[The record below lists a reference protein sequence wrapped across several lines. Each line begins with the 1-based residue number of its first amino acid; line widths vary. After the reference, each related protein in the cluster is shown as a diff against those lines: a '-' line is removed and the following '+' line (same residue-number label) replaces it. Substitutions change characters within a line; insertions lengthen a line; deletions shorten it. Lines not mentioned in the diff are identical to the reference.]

1 MRLIVSLTHGQTPF
15 MKNMTTLIKSDQAT
29 FSLRDAAA
37 VWFRH
42 RLLIIV
48 TFLTIAGG
56 TALATFTLPNEY
68 ESRLKILVKNVRAEV
83 PITPERTTGTNG
95 APNEDVSE
103 TQINS
108 EIELLTS
115 KDLLNQVVIECG
127 LAKPGRSLAQR
138 LSLKDTPQN
147 EAGRIEQASERLAK
161 DLVITPVK
169 KANIIE
175 ITYSSSSP
183 QVAAAVLRKLADLY
197 LEKRMKLHRPA
208 GTYEFFKSQADQYEQ
223 QLREAEKQLSSFQQ
237 GMNVVSLSQQKDLT
251 VLKMGDA
258 KSKLLETEAFLK
270 EVNERIN
277 RLEQQMRILPPRI
290 VTQSRALPN
299 QYSAERLNTMLVEL
313 QNRRTQLLSK
323 FRSDDRLVREL
334 DKEINTTKAA
344 LDKASNQTATEQSTD
359 LNPLRQT
366 LDMELARA
374 RVDQAGA
381 QARHSSLAG
390 QVRDYEVRL
399 SRLEGSTSEY
409 QDLARRVKEAENNY
423 QLYEKKQ
430 EESRIADELDQN
442 KITNV
447 SLAEA
452 PVQPQLPSKPNRPL
466 NLLLGLVMGVLVS
479 LGCAITAEF
488 FRESVETPRELEL
501 SGGAQVLAT
510 IPKLARGRGSLII
523 DKRRLL
529 TAGSEPAAE
538 PRVT

>member
-1 MRLIVSLTHGQTPF
+1 MN
-15 MKNMTTLIKSDQAT
+15 NMTSIIKPAQAT
-29 FSLRDAAA
+29 FSLRDAAS

-42 RLLIIV
+42 KLLITV
-48 TFLTIAGG
+48 TFLTIALG
-56 TALATFTLPNEY
+56 TAVFTFMLPNEY
-68 ESRLKILVKNVRAEV
+68 ESRMKILVKNVRAEV
-83 PITPERTTGTNG
+83 PITPERTTGANG
-95 APNEDVSE
+95 APNTDVSE
-103 TQINS
+103 TEINS

-115 KDLLNQVVIECG
+115 KDLLNQVVIDCG
-127 LAKPGRSLAQR
+127 LARPGRSLMQR
-138 LSLKDTPQN
+138 LSLKEAPRN
-147 EAGRIEQASERLAK
+147 EAGQIEQASDRLAK

-175 ITYSSSSP
+175 VTYSSSSP
-183 QVAAAVLRKLADLY
+183 QQSAAVLRKLSDLY
-197 LEKRMKLHRPA
+197 LEKRVKLHRPA
-208 GTYEFFKSQADQYEQ
+208 GTYEFFKSQADQHEQ
-223 QLREAEKQLSSFQQ
+223 QLRDAEKQLSTFQQ
-237 GMNVVSLSQQKDLT
+237 SMNVVSLSQQKDIT
-251 VLKMGDA
+251 VLKMTDA

-270 EVNERIN
+270 EVNERSN
-277 RLEQQMRILPPRI
+277 RLEQQMRTLPPRI

-323 FRSDDRLVREL
+323 FRSDDRLVREV
-334 DKEINTTKAA
+334 DKEINTTRAA
-344 LDKASNQTATEQSTD
+344 LEKASNQTATEQSTD

-366 LDMELARA
+366 LEAELARA

-390 QVRDYEVRL
+390 QVRDYEVQL
-399 SRLEGSTSEY
+399 SRLEGITGEY
-409 QDLARRVKEAENNY
+409 QDLSRRVKEAENNY

-447 SLAEA
+447 SLAEV

-466 NLLLGLVMGVLVS
+466 NLVLGIVLGALIG
-479 LGCAITAEF
+479 LGSAITAEF

-501 SGGAQVLAT
+501 SAGGQVLAT

-529 TAGSEPAAE
+529 TAGSETATALGGN
-538 PRVT
+538 

>member
-1 MRLIVSLTHGQTPF
+1 MN
-15 MKNMTTLIKSDQAT
+15 NMTSIMKPEQAA
-29 FSLRDAAA
+29 FSLRDVAS

-42 RLLIIV
+42 KFLITV
-48 TFLTIAGG
+48 TFLAIALG
-56 TALATFTLPNEY
+56 TAVFTFMMPNEY
-68 ESRLKILVKNVRAEV
+68 ESRMKILVKNIRSDV
-83 PITPERTTGTNG
+83 PITPERTTGANG
-95 APNEDVSE
+95 APNTDVSE
-103 TQINS
+103 IEINS

-115 KDLLNQVVIECG
+115 KDLLNQVVSTCG
-127 LAKPGRSLAQR
+127 LVKPGRSLTQR
-138 LSLKDTPQN
+138 LSLKETPHN
-147 EAGRIEQASERLAK
+147 EAGQIEQASDQLAK

-183 QVAAAVLRKLADLY
+183 QQAAAVLRTLGDLY
-197 LEKRMKLHRPA
+197 LEKRLKLHRPA
-208 GTYEFFKSQADQYEQ
+208 GTYEFFKAQADQYEQ
-223 QLREAEKQLSSFQQ
+223 QLRDAEKHFSAFQQ
-237 GMNVVSLSQQKDLT
+237 SMNVISLSQQKDIT
-251 VLKMGDA
+251 VLKMTDA

-270 EVNERIN
+270 EVNERSN
-277 RLEQQMRILPPRI
+277 RLEQQMRSLQPRI

-323 FRSDDRLVREL
+323 FRSDDRLVREV
-334 DKEINTTKAA
+334 DKEISTTRAA
-344 LDKASNQTATEQSTD
+344 LEKASNQTATEQSTD

-366 LDMELARA
+366 LEAELARA

-381 QARHSSLAG
+381 QARHSSLAS
-390 QVRDYEVRL
+390 QVRDYEAQL
-399 SRLEGSTSEY
+399 SRLEGITAQY
-409 QDLARRVKEAENNY
+409 QDLSRRVKEAEDNY

-447 SLAEA
+447 SLAEV

-466 NLLLGLVMGVLVS
+466 NLLLGLVLGALVS
-479 LGCAITAEF
+479 LGSAMAAEF

-501 SGGAQVLAT
+501 SAGGQVLAT

-529 TAGSEPAAE
+529 TAGSETITE
-538 PRVT
+538 LEGN

>member
-1 MRLIVSLTHGQTPF
+1 MN
-15 MKNMTTLIKSDQAT
+15 NMTPITKPEQAT
-29 FSLRDAAA
+29 FSRRDVAS

-42 RLLIIV
+42 KFLIMV
-48 TFLTIAGG
+48 TFLTIAVG
-56 TALATFTLPNEY
+56 TAVVTFMMPNEY
-68 ESRLKILVKNVRAEV
+68 ESRMKILVKNVRSEV
-83 PITPERTTGTNG
+83 PITPERTTGMNG
-95 APNEDVSE
+95 VPSTDVSE
-103 TQINS
+103 TEINS

-115 KDLLNQVVIECG
+115 KDLLNRVVTECG
-127 LAKPGRSLAQR
+127 LAKPGQSLMQR
-138 LSLKDTPQN
+138 LSLKEAPHN
-147 EAGRIEQASERLAK
+147 EAGQIEQATERLAK
-161 DLVITPVK
+161 DLAITPVK

-175 ITYSSSSP
+175 VTYSSSSP
-183 QVAAAVLRKLADLY
+183 QTAAAVLRKLGDLY
-197 LEKRMKLHRPA
+197 LEKRVKLHRPA

-223 QLREAEKQLSSFQQ
+223 QLREAEKQLSTFQQ
-237 GMNVVSLSQQKDLT
+237 GMNVVSLSQQKDIT
-251 VLKMGDA
+251 VLKMTEA

-277 RLEQQMRILPPRI
+277 RLEQQMRTLQPRI

-334 DKEINTTKAA
+334 DREISTTRAA
-344 LDKASNQTATEQSTD
+344 LEKASKQTATEQSTD

-366 LDMELARA
+366 TDAELARV

-381 QARHSSLAG
+381 QARHWILAG
-390 QVRDYEVRL
+390 QLRDYEVQL
-399 SRLEGSTSEY
+399 SRLEGSTSEF
-409 QDLARRVKEAENNY
+409 QDLTRRVKEAENNY

-452 PVQPQLPSKPNRPL
+452 PVQAQLPSKPNRPL
-466 NLLLGLVMGVLVS
+466 NLVLGIVLGALVA
-479 LGCAITAEF
+479 LGSAITAEF
-488 FRESVETPRELEL
+488 LRESVETPRELEL
-501 SGGAQVLAT
+501 SGQVLAT

-529 TAGSEPAAE
+529 TAGSESAAE
-538 PRVT
+538 LGST

>member
-1 MRLIVSLTHGQTPF
+1 
-15 MKNMTTLIKSDQAT
+15 MKNMRPLIKSDQAT
-29 FSLRDAAA
+29 FSLRDTAS

-42 RLLIIV
+42 KLLITV

-56 TALATFTLPNEY
+56 TILTTFMLPNEY

-83 PITPERTTGTNG
+83 LITPERTTGANG
-95 APNEDVSE
+95 ASNEDVSE

-115 KDLLNQVVIECG
+115 KDLLNQVVTECG
-127 LAKPGRSLAQR
+127 LVRQGRSLAQR
-138 LSLKDTPQN
+138 LSLKDVPQN

-197 LEKRMKLHRPA
+197 LEKRLKLHRPA

-251 VLKMGDA
+251 VLKMTDS

-277 RLEQQMRILPPRI
+277 LLEQQMRTLQPRI

-313 QNRRTQLLSK
+313 QNRRTQLL
-323 FRSDDRLVREL
+323 
-334 DKEINTTKAA
+334 
-344 LDKASNQTATEQSTD
+344 
-359 LNPLRQT
+359 
-366 LDMELARA
+366 
-374 RVDQAGA
+374 
-381 QARHSSLAG
+381 
-390 QVRDYEVRL
+390 
-399 SRLEGSTSEY
+399 
-409 QDLARRVKEAENNY
+409 RRVKEAEDNY

-430 EESRIADELDQN
+430 EESRIADEMDQN

-452 PVQPQLPSKPNRPL
+452 PVQSQLPSKPNRPL

-488 FRESVETPRELEL
+488 FRESIETPRELEL
-501 SGGAQVLAT
+501 SSGSQVLAT

-529 TAGSEPAAE
+529 TAGSETASDVNVA
-538 PRVT
+538 

>member
-1 MRLIVSLTHGQTPF
+1 
-15 MKNMTTLIKSDQAT
+15 MKNTLIKSDQAT
-29 FSLRDAAA
+29 FSLRDAAS

-42 RLLIIV
+42 KLLITV

-56 TALATFTLPNEY
+56 TALATFMLPNEY

-83 PITPERTTGTNG
+83 LITPERTTGTNG
-95 APNEDVSE
+95 PPNEDVSE

-115 KDLLNQVVIECG
+115 KDLLNQVVTECG
-127 LAKPGRSLAQR
+127 LARQQGPSLAQR
-138 LSLKDTPQN
+138 LSLKDAPHN
-147 EAGRIEQASERLAK
+147 EAGRVEQASARLAK

-169 KANIIE
+169 KANIVE

-183 QVAAAVLRKLADLY
+183 QVAATVLRKLADLY
-197 LEKRMKLHRPA
+197 LEKRVKLHRPA

-223 QLREAEKQLSSFQQ
+223 QLRDAEKQLSSFQQ

-251 VLKMGDA
+251 VTKMTDA
-258 KSKLLETEAFLK
+258 KSKLLETEVFLK
-270 EVNERIN
+270 EVSERIN
-277 RLEQQMRILPPRI
+277 RLEQQMRTLQPRI

-323 FRSDDRLVREL
+323 FRSDDRLVHEI
-334 DKEINTTKAA
+334 DKEIQTTKAA

-390 QVRDYEVRL
+390 QVRDYQAQL

-409 QDLARRVKEAENNY
+409 QDLTRRVKEAENNY
-423 QLYEKKQ
+423 QLYEKKR

-452 PVQPQLPSKPNRPL
+452 PVQSQLPSRPNRPL

-501 SGGAQVLAT
+501 SSGAQVLAT

-529 TAGSEPAAE
+529 TAGSETAAE
-538 PRVT
+538 VTVA